1 MTRVLVVDDSRGI
14 RLAIKGILKSL
25 SIEVDEAGDGRE
37 ALAAIESNGLPDAIL
52 LDWNMP
58 NMTGLEFLQ
67 TARSK
72 PEWSRCPIIMVTT
85 NNQFEH
91 INTAIAAGANEY
103 VMKPFD
109 KELILGKLESVGVT
123 VEAS

>member
-25 SIEVDEAGDGRE
+25 GIEVEEAGDGQE
-37 ALAAIESNGLPDAIL
+37 ALAAIEANGLPDAIL

-67 TARSK
+67 AARAK
-72 PEWSRCPIIMVTT
+72 AEWSRCPIIMVTT